1 MLQCFLSF
9 CRVTA
14 KNVAVNATAPL
25 HFAWP
30 VNAKCGRKWEDI
42 MLGRWLLTMAVVL
55 VALWPN
61 PGAAQS
67 WPSKPV
73 KIVAPFAPGG
83 SSDTL
88 ARIIADHL
96 SKRFNR
102 QFFVENRGGGG
113 GVIGSQAVA
122 TAEPDGHTLGMTSIG
137 SHVIAPSTNPKAGYD
152 PVRNFTHISY
162 LGGPPIVM
170 LVHPSVPARTFA
182 EFRAVAKANQPYS
195 YMSPG
200 PGTLGQLLAELWG
213 QREGIKLSHIAY
225 RGSGQAIGD
234 VVAGHVKMGSITW
247 IAALGAMRGKTVVPL
262 AVSSASRMAEFKA
275 VPTFKEIGLP
285 ELTASTWFGLGGPA
299 KIPADIVGAVN
310 KAVEEI
316 LNLADVRKRLDAQGV
331 ELVRMSPVEMTKFVA
346 SENAKWGPIARGVA
360 KGAK

>member
-1 MLQCFLSF
+1 M
-9 CRVTA
+9 R
-14 KNVAVNATAPL
+14 
-25 HFAWP
+25 
-30 VNAKCGRKWEDI
+30 
-42 MLGRWLLTMAVVL
+42 GRWLLAVAWLL
-55 VALWPN
+55 VFGPTPGVAQTWP
-61 PGAAQS
+61 A
-67 WPSKPV
+67 KPV
-73 KIVAPFAPGG
+73 RIIAPFAPGG

-113 GVIGSQAVA
+113 GVVGSQAVA
-122 TAEPDGHTLGMTSIG
+122 AAEPDGYTLAMTSIG

-152 PVRNFTHISY
+152 PVRDFTHISY

-170 LVHPSVPARTFA
+170 LVHPSVEAKTFA
-182 EFRAVAKANQPYS
+182 DFRAVAKANQPYA

-234 VVAGHVKMGSITW
+234 VIAGHVKMGSITW
-247 IAALGAMRGKTVVPL
+247 IAALGAMRGKTVMPL
-262 AVSSASRMAEFKA
+262 AVSSANRMAEFGN

-285 ELTASTWFGLGGPA
+285 ELTASTWFGIGGPA
-299 KIPADIVGAVN
+299 KIPTDIVATLNRAVD
-310 KAVEEI
+310 EI
-316 LNLADVRKRLDAQGV
+316 LNTADVRKRLDAEGV
-331 ELVRMSPVEMTKFVA
+331 ELLRMSPDEMTKFVA
-346 SENAKWGPIARGVA
+346 SENTKWGPIARSAA
-360 KGAK
+360 KSAN